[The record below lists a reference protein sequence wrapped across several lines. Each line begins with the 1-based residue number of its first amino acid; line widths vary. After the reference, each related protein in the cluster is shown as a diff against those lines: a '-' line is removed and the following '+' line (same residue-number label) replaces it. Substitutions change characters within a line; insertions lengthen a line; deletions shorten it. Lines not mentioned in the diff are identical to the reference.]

1 MEIYGEY
8 KIKDPAGSGGCGQVF
23 LAVKANNNTDKKAY
37 ILKTVSEDSED
48 LEDDIQ
54 SLRNEIGI
62 LLDLNNAENPCPYI
76 PNIYDSDKNNYKKE
90 DNKECDENK
99 IQEENII
106 KARPYY
112 VTDYFTKQNLYY
124 YVINMNNGFSET
136 HAKVIFKK
144 IVEAIKY
151 CHDKNICHLDIKPSN
166 VIFDNKFEPIIL
178 DFGYSTYFR
187 DENKNIKELE
197 EGKGTKEYIC
207 PEMWEGKK
215 YSGEKADIFSLGAVL
230 FNLVSGKN
238 GFPTSK
244 TDDPIYSLIK
254 EGESLENYEKY
265 WKVLPD
271 AIFKELSENFKNLY
285 IKMVSYNP
293 KNRPTAQQ
301 ILENPWF
308 DEINNLSDENK
319 KKLDDEVKQ
328 ELDKIYEIKIR
339 FTPDDDLILSDNI
352 APQGYNTRGIDDDVE
367 EYFFNKNLRAK
378 KIPNDKISI
387 NQHIILKGG
396 YLEER
401 SFMNHLCEEINQC
414 EKLGGVDIIPSE
426 NNLKFKLY
434 FGENE
439 KEKFHKQCVINI
451 ELFQYEDGR
460 YLLEFLRRSGEIP
473 DYYQNFLIIKDI
485 IKNVINNL
493 I

>member
-8 KIKDPAGSGGCGQVF
+8 KIKDAAGSGGCGQVF
-23 LAVKANNNTDKKAY
+23 LAVKANNDTDKKAY
-37 ILKTVSEDSED
+37 ILKTVSEDSEY

-136 HAKVIFKK
+136 HVKVIFKK

-151 CHDKNICHLDIKPSN
+151 CHDKNEIKN
-166 VIFDNKFEPIIL
+166 LQED
-178 DFGYSTYFR
+178 
-187 DENKNIKELE
+187 
-197 EGKGTKEYIC
+197 KGTEEYKC
-207 PEMWEGKK
+207 PEMWEKK
-215 YSGEKADIFSLGAVL
+215 IYSGEKADIFSLGAVL

-244 TDDPIYSLIK
+244 ADDPIYSLIK
-254 EGESLENYEKY
+254 KGEPLENYEKY
-265 WKVLPD
+265 WKALPD
-271 AIFKELSENFKNLY
+271 DIFIKLSENFKNLY

-401 SFMNHLCEEINQC
+401 SFMNHLCEEIDHC
-414 EKLGGVDIIPSE
+414 EKLRDVTIFPSE

-485 IKNVINNL
+485 IKNKINNL